1 MSFQELFNV
10 RFEELFNMSF
20 EVLLNMMLQETGRS
34 LFMTLFATLGSYLLG
49 MPLGILLSVT
59 GKDGITPFSP
69 LNWVIG
75 TFINIMRAVPF
86 LILAVVVIPIPRFLI
101 GTSLG
106 YRAMTITL
114 TIASFGFVA
123 RLVENSINDVDKG
136 VIEAAKSMG
145 ASIIQI
151 ILKVLIP
158 EAKPSLVLGAAISAT
173 TILGFSAMAGILG
186 GDGLGF
192 VAITYGYYRGQR
204 DIMWIPIILLII
216 LVMIGQFF
224 GNLLARKIDK
234 R

>member
-1 MSFQELFNV
+1 MAT
-10 RFEELFNMSF
+10 
-20 EVLLNMMLQETGRS
+20 EVLIEMMILETGRS
-34 LFMTLFATLGSYLLG
+34 LFMTVFATLGAYALG
-49 MPLGILLSVT
+49 LPLGILLSVT
-59 GKDGITPFSP
+59 AKEGIKPMGA
-69 LNWVIG
+69 LNSIMG
-75 TFINIMRAVPF
+75 MFINIMRAVPF

-114 TIASFGFVA
+114 IIASFGFVA
-123 RLVENSINDVDKG
+123 RLVENSVNDVDKG

-145 ASIIQI
+145 ASIFQI
-151 ILKVLIP
+151 IYKVLIP

-204 DIMWIPIILLII
+204 DIMWIAVVLLII
-216 LVMIGQFF
+216 LVMIGQFV